1 MNHIKQKLKEEL
13 KIPIQLINEYEDDQT
28 SSQANSE
35 NIPDIIIG
43 ISIGNDARLSNE
55 PGFDHYVNYMV
66 SEFGRLYRYDII
78 ASNISI
84 HENAWTIE
92 VLSVC
97 FKRLFDSYP
106 NIHTSWAEHTSQSS
120 KTRMLSAQENSR
132 HAHKIDYLV
141 YWTDNEKSNWEM
153 VAGEFCGKPFEPDRR
168 KYRKDLFKLFRIM
181 KDMLDCLIAQIISCS
196 NGKINKEIYD
206 LICQIK
212 TFGIISY
219 ETQIELFVLSRPF
232 PSIHTVTRWCT
243 LPLPYKKSD
252 HEALLP
258 IIESLWG
265 LLQREVFNQIKAFIK
280 IIRLSEENSDSSY
293 CQRLYNCHAITIGSP
308 RSSHS

>member
-1 MNHIKQKLKEEL
+1 
-13 KIPIQLINEYEDDQT
+13 
-28 SSQANSE
+28 
-35 NIPDIIIG
+35 
-43 ISIGNDARLSNE
+43 
-55 PGFDHYVNYMV
+55 
-66 SEFGRLYRYDII
+66 
-78 ASNISI
+78 
-84 HENAWTIE
+84 
-92 VLSVC
+92 
-97 FKRLFDSYP
+97 
-106 NIHTSWAEHTSQSS
+106 
-120 KTRMLSAQENSR
+120 MLSAQENSR

-141 YWTDNEKSNWEM
+141 YWTDNEKRNWEM
-153 VAGEFCGKPFEPDRR
+153 VAGEFCGRPFEPDRK

-196 NGKINKEIYD
+196 NGKINEEIYD

-219 ETQIELFVLSRPF
+219 GIFFCNWLFKRFVANTKIYLQLETQIELFVLSRPF

-265 LLQREVFNQIKAFIK
+265 LLQVPHIFLFLIFDLLFIYLSFFYIAWSLQPNK
-280 IIRLSEENSDSSY
+280 GFDQNNMPIRRKFWFILLSK
-293 CQRLYNCHAITIGSP
+293 TT
-308 RSSHS
+308 